1 MKKRLTSENKFDILI
16 TVFKKAL
23 QLLEK
28 QSEKSLKK
36 LKKVL
41 TQ

>member
-28 QSEKSLKK
+28 QSEKRLQFSQDTRK
-36 LKKVL
+36 
-41 TQ
+41 